1 MADHW
6 TRLARRG
13 ILLIYPFVLVLLA
26 WELIARSGTVS
37 PRLMPTLDLILDAFW
52 QALASGEL
60 LHHAGI
66 SLARALSGFCLAA
79 VLGTVLGVL
88 MARLRIVERLVEP
101 LFSFGYPIPKIALY
115 PLFILALGF
124 GSASKVALITLE
136 CLFPIAVNT
145 YFGVRSVPPRLVWSA
160 QNLGAS
166 RLAIF
171 WKVLVPAAAPT
182 IFAGLRVALPLSMVV
197 VTITE
202 MIGDS
207 SGLGYFIAYSSASFM
222 YDASYAGVLAIA
234 LVGMTLDRTLV
245 FLRNRLIFWATS

>member
-1 MADHW
+1 MAEPLIANPWLRH
-6 TRLARRG
+6 ARRAA
-13 ILLIYPFVLVLLA
+13 LLAYPFAVVLLV
-26 WELIARSGTVS
+26 WEALARSGMVS
-37 PRLMPTLDLILDAFW
+37 PRLMPTLGLIFQAFYDN
-52 QALASGEL
+52 LANGEL
-60 LHHAGI
+60 LHHAAT
-66 SLARALSGFCLAA
+66 SLTRALSGFGLAV
-79 VLGTVLGVL
+79 VLGTVLGAS
-88 MARLRIVERLVEP
+88 MARMRTVERLFEP

-124 GSASKVALITLE
+124 GSPSKIALIALE

-166 RLAIF
+166 PLTIF

-182 IFAGLRVALPLSMVV
+182 IFTGLRVALPLSMVV
-197 VTITE
+197 VIITE

-234 LVGMTLDRTLV
+234 LVGMGLDGC
-245 FLRNRLIFWATS
+245 WSSCATT